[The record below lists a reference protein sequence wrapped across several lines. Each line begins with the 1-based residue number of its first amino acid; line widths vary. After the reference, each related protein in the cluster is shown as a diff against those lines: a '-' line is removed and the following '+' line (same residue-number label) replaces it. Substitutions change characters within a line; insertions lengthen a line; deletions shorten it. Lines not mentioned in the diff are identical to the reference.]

1 MEVNWI
7 KNIEYAAKGLL
18 NRNNL
23 KVGNT
28 PLIRLKNLENG
39 NLKLYAKL
47 EYLNPFGSVKDR
59 AVYKMIIK
67 AEEEGKLKEG
77 ISIIEP
83 TSGNTGIAMA
93 CIAKAL
99 GYDFTAVV
107 PQAVSEETKE
117 LIRYVGA
124 ELIETPDDLC
134 PRVGKGTDQC
144 IVLAR
149 SIVKKYPDKYF
160 MPNQYENEANFLAHY
175 EGTGPEIWKD
185 TKGEVTHFISG
196 IGTGGTITGAGL
208 YLKERSKVKVIAV
221 QPQRNHHIQGLR
233 NLEESGIPDVLMR
246 RIDVI
251 DEWITVSD
259 EEAFEAVKLAYEKE
273 KLLIGPSSGAV
284 LAAAMKI
291 KDEGCAVLI
300 FADDARKYYSVY
312 NQFKIKIPELE
323 KSPSI
328 LSLLVQ
334 S

>member
-1 MEVNWI
+1 MEANWI

-28 PLIRLKNLENG
+28 PLIRLKNLEKG

-47 EYLNPFGSVKDR
+47 EYYNPFGSVKDR
-59 AVYKMIIK
+59 AVYKMIMK

-175 EGTGPEIWKD
+175 EGTGPEIWND

-208 YLKERSKVKVIAV
+208 YLKEKSKVKVIAV

-233 NLEESGIPDVLMR
+233 NLEESGIPDLLMR

-291 KDEGCAVLI
+291 RDEGCAVLI
-300 FADDARKYYSVY
+300 FADDARKYHSVY

>member
-1 MEVNWI
+1 MEANWI

-28 PLIRLKNLENG
+28 PLIRLKNLEKG

-47 EYLNPFGSVKDR
+47 EYYNPFGSVKDR
-59 AVYKMIIK
+59 AVYKMIMK

-99 GYDFTAVV
+99 WYDFTAVV
-107 PQAVSEETKE
+107 PQAISEETKE

-175 EGTGPEIWKD
+175 EGTGPEIWND

-291 KDEGCAVLI
+291 KDEGCAVI
-300 FADDARKYYSVY
+300 HSS
-312 NQFKIKIPELE
+312 IT
-323 KSPSI
+323 SI
-328 LSLLVQ
+328 LLINTSGIPDSSKFLNPCIWWFL
-334 S
+334 

>member
-1 MEVNWI
+1 MEANWI

-28 PLIRLKNLENG
+28 PLIRLKNLEKG

-47 EYLNPFGSVKDR
+47 EYYNPFGSVKDR
-59 AVYKMIIK
+59 AVYKMIMK

-107 PQAVSEETKE
+107 PQAISEETKE

-175 EGTGPEIWKD
+175 EGTGPEIWND

-233 NLEESGIPDVLMR
+233 NLEESGIPDLLMR

-300 FADDARKYYSVY
+300 FADDARKYHSVY

-328 LSLLVQ
+328 SSLLVQ